1 MVQGVTNGLCEH
13 SRACEHCDFFF
24 ASTIRDKKFALR
36 AVSSLKS
43 TTREQRALL
52 IFSACS
58 KEILFFKRKQRILLK
73 EGVILIAKFKEISGP
88 FILGKLAQNLKR
100 TSSKVKTHLYA
111 SDPEDCLIFNYEFTA
126 QVEKHLVIG
135 TVWEVQ
141 FTDEDFHIDL
151 NQELYEE
158 CLKRT
163 RGVEERDM
171 TDVDEGELQE
181 EQDPRVRTTSSGR
194 ILKLPNRFY

>member
-1 MVQGVTNGLCEH
+1 M
-13 SRACEHCDFFF
+13 
-24 ASTIRDKKFALR
+24 
-36 AVSSLKS
+36 
-43 TTREQRALL
+43 
-52 IFSACS
+52 
-58 KEILFFKRKQRILLK
+58 
-73 EGVILIAKFKEISGP
+73 ILIAKFKEIS
-88 FILGKLAQNLKR
+88 GKLAQNLKR

-111 SDPEDCLIFNYEFTA
+111 SDTEDCLIFNYEFTTH

-158 CLKRT
+158 CLERT

-171 TDVDEGELQE
+171 TDVDEEELE
-181 EQDPRVRTTSSGR
+181 EE
-194 ILKLPNRFY
+194 